1 MSERQEETIRRIAM
15 RLLALSQTGLE
26 YVRDPFDRERYV
38 ETGEL
43 GAELIELVT
52 TAPIEALHRHVAP
65 DVGYATPKVDV
76 RGALFDED
84 GRVLLVQE
92 ASDGLWTLP
101 GGWAD
106 VGDTPAES
114 VEREMR
120 EESGFGVRAVRLVAA
135 FDRDRQ
141 GHVPPMPV
149 SIYKLFFLCE
159 HDGSEPT
166 APQESETLAV
176 GWFDLDEGRYTC
188 EQPDVASTLL
198 YCGER
203 YRAHGRRED
212 GASAALVA
220 IELVDKGF

>member
-15 RLLALSQTGLE
+15 RLLAMSQTGLE

-52 TAPIEALHRHVAP
+52 TAPIEALHRDVAP

-176 GWFDLDEGRYTC
+176 GWFDLDDLPALSEGRVLP
-188 EQPDVASTLL
+188 QQLRLL
-198 YCGER
+198 AEANADR
-203 YRAHGRRED
+203 DLIARFD
-212 GASAALVA
+212 
-220 IELVDKGF
+220 